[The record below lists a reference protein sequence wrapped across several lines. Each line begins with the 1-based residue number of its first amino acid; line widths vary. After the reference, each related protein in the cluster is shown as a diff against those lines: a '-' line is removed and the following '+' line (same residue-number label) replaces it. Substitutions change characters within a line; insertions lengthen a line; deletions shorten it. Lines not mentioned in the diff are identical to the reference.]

1 MNIVFFIMGIAASC
15 CIIKLKKIWAKS
27 RLKKDPEMT
36 IEEFFITLMVLNRG
50 LDVPYKE
57 IIENFDLFLEDFRFV
72 LYEVKKYGQNYTSR
86 KNDWLNLLCKN
97 S

>member
-1 MNIVFFIMGIAASC
+1 MSIISFVMGIAATC
-15 CIIKLKKIWAKS
+15 CIIKLKKIWVKN

-36 IEEFFITLMVLNRG
+36 IEEFFITLMVLNKG
-50 LDVPYKE
+50 LNISYQE

-86 KNDWLNLLCKN
+86 KND
-97 S
+97 